1 MNLTAV
7 LAALL
12 AAIVAAGGAY
22 LQGRHDGRD
31 AQLAEA
37 VRDEAV
43 AAIAADAA
51 ASAIAAN
58 IRRVTVKHQTVR
70 QELEREIVERPVYR
84 DGNCRTGADSLQ
96 RFNSAIPGAAA
107 AASGPGA
114 VSAAHASD

>member
-1 MNLTAV
+1 MSLTAI
-7 LAALL
+7 LAAVLVAL
-12 AAIVAAGGAY
+12 AAAGGAY

-58 IRRVTVKHQTVR
+58 ISRVTVMHQTVR
-70 QELEREIVERPVYR
+70 QELEREIVEKPVYR

-96 RFNSAIPGAAA
+96 RFNAALPGSAS
-107 AASGPGA
+107 AASVAGA